1 MKTPVASKI
10 ELRKGPK
17 QPFLAVC
24 PGETTLRQLQGMDSS
39 FVAMESPNSPMH
51 IGSVLIY
58 NPATAPG
65 GFVRF
70 KDILQFIGGRMQ
82 LSRTMRQRLV
92 RVPFDLDY
100 PYWIEDPN
108 FDLEYH
114 VRHVA
119 LPKPGDWRQLC
130 IQAARIH
137 ARPLDLERPPW
148 EFTVVEGLDNV
159 RGYPAGCFAFVTK
172 VHHSAI
178 DGMSGIDLMEALHT
192 LAPDSPPPKAPDDWK
207 PERIPNP
214 LELLGKSYL
223 NAIINPIKQA
233 QVAAQAVP
241 GVAKAIK
248 GLVSREFKLTTDYV
262 PPRTRF
268 NRSISSHRVI
278 DGRSFPLA
286 DFKSI
291 RVLLPDAKV
300 NDVALAVIGGAL
312 RRYLIAKDD
321 LPKGTLTAMAPISV
335 REKGEKGDMG
345 NQVAAMIAP
354 LGTHKEDP
362 LDRLKF
368 VHKKTSNSKAMTNAI
383 GARSMTEVSKVNPA
397 LYMALGAQLFSRVS
411 LAHRVMPFNTV
422 VTNVP
427 GPPVHIYSSGARL
440 ESMALSLI
448 CLTDGLGLA
457 HVVQSYVDEA
467 YISFTACRDIMPDP
481 EFYSECL
488 QASFDELLALAKKA
502 QAKTAAAPAAR
513 KTTAAPAARKT
524 AAKPAAKPPTAK
536 KPVAKKA
543 PAKTTAAKTTP
554 AKTTPATKPVT
565 RPAKRKP
572 QAATRKI
579 ESKPPK

>member
-1 MKTPVASKI
+1 M
-10 ELRKGPK
+10 
-17 QPFLAVC
+17 
-24 PGETTLRQLQGMDSS
+24 RQLQGMDSS

-58 NPATAPG
+58 NPATAPD

-70 KDILQFIGGRMQ
+70 KDILQFMSERMQ

-100 PYWIEDPN
+100 PYWIEDPE

-119 LPKPGDWRQLC
+119 LPSPGDWRQLC

-137 ARPLDLERPPW
+137 ARPLDLTRPPW

-159 RGYPAGCFAFVTK
+159 RGYPKGCFAFVTK

-192 LAPDSPPPKAPDDWK
+192 LTPDAPPPPEPDNWK
-207 PERIPNP
+207 PEKKPGP
-214 LELLGKSYL
+214 VELLGKSYI
-223 NAIINPIKQA
+223 NALFNPMKQA
-233 QVAAQAVP
+233 QVAAQALP
-241 GVAKAIK
+241 GVASAIK
-248 GLVSREFKLTTDYV
+248 GLVAREFKLSTDYV

-268 NRSISSHRVI
+268 NRSISPHRVVE
-278 DGRSFPLA
+278 GQTFPLA

-291 RVLLPDAKV
+291 RALVPGCKV
-300 NDVALAVIGGAL
+300 NDVAIAVIGGAL
-312 RRYLIAKDD
+312 NRYLTAKND
-321 LPKGTLTAMAPISV
+321 LPKKTLTAMAPISV
-335 REKGEKGDMG
+335 RSSGEKGDMG
-345 NQVAAMIAP
+345 NQVSAMIAP
-354 LGTHKEDP
+354 LGSHISDP
-362 LDRLKF
+362 AERLEYVFKA
-368 VHKKTSNSKAMTNAI
+368 TGNSKAMTNAL
-383 GARSMTEVSKVNPA
+383 GARRMTEVSKVNP
-397 LYMALGAQLFSRVS
+397 LFYMALGAQLFTRVS
-411 LAHRVMPFNTV
+411 LAHRLAMPFNTV

-481 EFYSECL
+481 EFYSQCL
-488 QASFDELLALAKKA
+488 ADSYEELLAAAKAVDAKAADKPAAKK
-502 QAKTAAAPAAR
+502 PAA
-513 KTTAAPAARKT
+513 KKPA
-524 AAKPAAKPPTAK
+524 AAKPAAKTA
-536 KPVAKKA
+536 PARKA
-543 PAKTTAAKTTP
+543 PAKKPAARKTSAP
-554 AKTTPATKPVT
+554 KA
-565 RPAKRKP
+565 PAKRRP
-572 QAATRKI
+572 RAATKKTT
-579 ESKPPK
+579 SKPAKENG